1 MCATSFG
8 LTSRLT
14 WGKTMSNETEAEAE
28 AVEIR
33 ELALAL
39 KDLFDIIDG
48 KICIGDVEIKD
59 SRRIR
64 YARTVF
70 EKVKA
75 SDQPD
80 FYGI

>member
-1 MCATSFG
+1 
-8 LTSRLT
+8 
-14 WGKTMSNETEAEAE
+14 MSNEKAETI
-28 AVEIR
+28 EIR

-48 KICIGDVEIKD
+48 RICIGDVEIKD

-70 EKVKA
+70 EKVKT
-75 SDQPD
+75 SDLPD

>member
-1 MCATSFG
+1 MSLG

-14 WGKTMSNETEAEAE
+14 LGKTMSNETE

>member
-1 MCATSFG
+1 MSLG

-14 WGKTMSNETEAEAE
+14 LGKKMSNETE

-75 SDQPD
+75 SALPA

>member
-1 MCATSFG
+1 MSLG

-14 WGKTMSNETEAEAE
+14 LGKKMSNETE